1 MAETN
6 PYHRLGQ
13 PGGPPAEVVAMA
25 IQVRGGSGGLVPAQL
40 LGAQGESTEVELLRA
55 VCAGMGVRWGR
66 DDLGWWAVVPG

>member
-1 MAETN
+1 
-6 PYHRLGQ
+6 
-13 PGGPPAEVVAMA
+13 MA